1 MFDGARIGVVEPFG
15 GDRRAMSRCQTLD
28 MAAGW
33 RDASVSST
41 ALKDALLLVDVIQ
54 NFRHEGAE
62 RLLESFRERHP
73 ALVTAIERARRD
85 QIPIVYANDNH
96 GVWDGD
102 AASLVRRAVEDGRA
116 PELVEAIAPGDGDR
130 FVVKPRYSA
139 FDHTPLELVLR
150 ELGVERVLLAGAAT
164 EMCVVQSA
172 IDAKEEGFKVTILA
186 DACATNDERMER
198 LALEYAERIVGA
210 FVERVSDG

>member
-1 MFDGARIGVVEPFG
+1 VTEGPCPGVRPLE
-15 GDRRAMSRCQTLD
+15 L
-28 MAAGW
+28 AAGW

-150 ELGVERVLLAGAAT
+150 ELDVQRVLLAGAAT

>member
-1 MFDGARIGVVEPFG
+1 
-15 GDRRAMSRCQTLD
+15 

-54 NFRHEGAE
+54 DFRHEGGE
-62 RLLESFRERHP
+62 RLLESFRARHP

-85 QIPIVYANDNH
+85 EIPIVYANDNH

-102 AASLVRRAVEDGRA
+102 AGSLVRRAVEDGRA
-116 PELVEAIAPGDGDR
+116 PELVEALAPTDDDR

-210 FVERVSDG
+210 FVERVSDGDG